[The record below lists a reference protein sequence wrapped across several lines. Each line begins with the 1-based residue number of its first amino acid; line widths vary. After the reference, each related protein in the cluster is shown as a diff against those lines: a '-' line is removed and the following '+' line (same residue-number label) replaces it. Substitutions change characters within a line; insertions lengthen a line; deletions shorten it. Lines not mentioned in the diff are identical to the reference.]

1 MKHVLFILW
10 FVFAS
15 TIAAHCQVTA
25 DNQVDVELVLAVDVS
40 GSMSPTELRIQR
52 RGYAEALKSDEVWN
66 AIDRGLIGS
75 IAVMY
80 VEWAFYDL
88 QKVIVPWTKISRR
101 QDAHD
106 FADRLLNA
114 EYANMQNTSIVG
126 AIRFGAEQLETNDW
140 YGLRRVVDISGDGPN
155 NQGGLVTSARDAA
168 VDAGIIINGLP
179 IVVTGQVRGRGSF
192 TGDLSEYYESCVI
205 GGPGSFVIPVTR
217 WEEFGE
223 AVRRKLVWE
232 LAEVAPA
239 HLVVQANFNPAT
251 DYDCEIGEKLSGSWQ
266 SENYNGRGVNQN

>member
-1 MKHVLFILW
+1 MREFAIAVLL
-10 FVFAS
+10 VLVS
-15 TIAAHCQVTA
+15 TIGTFGQVTA

-52 RGYAEALKSDEVWN
+52 RGYVEALRSDEVWN

-101 QDAHD
+101 KDAHD
-106 FADRLLNA
+106 FADRLLSA

-126 AIRFGAEQLETNDW
+126 AIGYGAEQLESNNW

-155 NQGGLVTSARDAA
+155 NQGGLVTTARDAA

-192 TGDLSEYYESCVI
+192 RGDLSKYYESCVI
-205 GGPGSFVIPVTR
+205 GGPGSFVIPVTK

-223 AVRRKLVWE
+223 AVRRKLVLE
-232 LAEVAPA
+232 LAETPPSPLLMKASFGPRA
-239 HLVVQANFNPAT
+239 
-251 DYDCEIGEKLSGSWQ
+251 DYDCEIGEKLNGSWQ
-266 SENYNGRGVNQN
+266 SEDYNGRGVNNN